1 MGNYNVDT
9 FGVLVNG
16 CFSMI
21 YDSDQIQYF
30 MREALAEGQK
40 ALPACRPNPPVG
52 CVLVRNGAVI
62 ARGYTQPPGKHHAE
76 AMALAQVEGNLEDV
90 VAFVTLEPCS
100 FQGRTPSC
108 AKALVERKV
117 GQVYVAL
124 IDPHPKNQGRGMMI
138 LKEAGMQV
146 TVGILKKEAEQDLNP
161 YLIKE
166 L

>member
-1 MGNYNVDT
+1 
-9 FGVLVNG
+9 
-16 CFSMI
+16 MI
-21 YDSDQIQYF
+21 YDAGQIQYF
-30 MREALAEGQK
+30 MREALTEGQK

-52 CVLVRNGAVI
+52 CVLVRNGEVI
-62 ARGYTQPPGKHHAE
+62 ARGYTQPPGEHHAE
-76 AMALAQVEGNLEDV
+76 AMALTQVDGDLEDV

-108 AKALVERKV
+108 AKGLVERKI

-124 IDPHPKNQGRGMMI
+124 IDPHPKNQGRGIAI
-138 LKEAGMQV
+138 LEAAGIFV
-146 TVGILKKEAEQDLNP
+146 TVGILKEEAEKDLNP